1 MPQSMGHEESDTN
14 HNSKNNRLPWWL
26 RGAESVVQET
36 QEMQY
41 QSQGQDYPLEEE
53 MVTHSS
59 ILAW

>member
-1 MPQSMGHEESDTN
+1 MTEPEQQEQQQA
-14 HNSKNNRLPWWL
+14 PWWL
-26 RGAESVVQET
+26 CGTESVVQET